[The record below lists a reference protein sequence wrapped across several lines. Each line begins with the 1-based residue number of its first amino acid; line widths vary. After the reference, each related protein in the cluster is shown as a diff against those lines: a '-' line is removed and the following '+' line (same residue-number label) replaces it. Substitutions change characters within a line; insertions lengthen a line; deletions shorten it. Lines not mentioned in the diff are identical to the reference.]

1 MCIRIVHDVHVKER
15 RCFLLRDSVRINKIQ
30 GWFPTVRFLLSITIF
45 GEGGQ
50 GVKKQQQ
57 QQKREEI
64 EGDP

>member
-1 MCIRIVHDVHVKER
+1 MRIHIVHDVHVKER

-30 GWFPTVRFLLSITIF
+30 GWFPTVRVLLSITVF

-57 QQKREEI
+57 QKREEI